1 MILLKNWS
9 KEITNRYI
17 VLTFNHGLLSFDIK
31 FLAIAKIATWR
42 LTMLISQFISISNK
56 SCKSL
61 LKYPI
66 PQDLPKSLE
75 LSMELFDQFKCVYDD
90 DTLNKNQNFALLFW
104 SPRNF
109 YKNTKNTQSLVQYW
123 RGDSLCLGS
132 TYTYVFYFIPNLHSI
147 QIHTE
152 ESFMICRLAWSG
164 QIKKINDDLCAPQC

>member
-109 YKNTKNTQSLVQYW
+109 YKHTKNTQSLVQYW

-132 TYTYVFYFIPNLHSI
+132 SSDDITRSI
-147 QIHTE
+147 EQNG
-152 ESFMICRLAWSG
+152 W
-164 QIKKINDDLCAPQC
+164 LCT